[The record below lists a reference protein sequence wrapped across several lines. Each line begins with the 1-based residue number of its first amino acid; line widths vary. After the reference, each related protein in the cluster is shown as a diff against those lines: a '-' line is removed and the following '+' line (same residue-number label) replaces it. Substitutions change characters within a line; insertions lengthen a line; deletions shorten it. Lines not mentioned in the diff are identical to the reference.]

1 MLTSIFNMGE
11 FSLAATAAA
20 MLSALALGIV
30 IAGIYRIKGPCGGG
44 FPVILAILPL
54 LVQCLIMIVNGN
66 LGTSVAVMGAFGLAR
81 FRSAP
86 GTAREIGFVFFAM
99 AVGLAAGLGFLTLAV
114 LITAVTGAAV
124 LLLDKTPLGS
134 GGPARGSCA
143 LPSRRIWNMPG
154 CLTTCF
160 RPMPKPRAWTG
171 SRPPTWAPC
180 MSSPSLWSCGMWGRK
195 RNLSTSSAAAT
206 EIFPLYWGWR
216 KGAGMSYNG
225 AGA

>member
-20 MLSALALGIV
+20 MLSALVLGIV

-124 LLLDKTPLGS
+124 LLLDRTPLGS
-134 GGPARGSCA
+134 GETGERELRITIPEDLEYAGLFDDLFQAYAKTARLDRVKTTNMGTMYELTFLIA
-143 LPSRRIWNMPG
+143 LRDAGKEKEFIDQLRCRNG
-154 CLTTCF
+154 
-160 RPMPKPRAWTG
+160 
-171 SRPPTWAPC
+171 
-180 MSSPSLWSCGMWGRK
+180 
-195 RNLSTSSAAAT
+195 NLSIILGLAQRSRN
-206 EIFPLYWGWR
+206 EL
-216 KGAGMSYNG
+216 
-225 AGA
+225 